1 MKVSINP
8 LKILDLYK
16 EYRKES
22 ILKSVHK
29 NPHVVENLP
38 KYLKNNEF
46 IKKLIERNKSVY
58 LLLPLELKKDKDIYE
73 YLFKTNMFLD
83 REYWFLPKHWFNI
96 KGNKTDIEESCKVF
110 LEKISNDLNVCIQE
124 PEYLQYIKNS
134 FCNEKKSLGLLIKK
148 LEMNWDFNSK
158 IEKEEKKIANEYFN
172 RFVTNVAKLVP
183 EGVFND
189 NKLLLEE
196 YKSFQFEGYL
206 NLLLEKREGLKKDKG
221 LIKSILEENLLS
233 NVNFKARFIETLD
246 GKLKADKDIALL
258 MIKTNP
264 NFVVEID
271 PNLLNENIIKE
282 GLFEELQGNRN
293 CEQDFPKICNYLKEV
308 VNGDEKKLTSLI
320 ELSAIYIKKKLF
332 FNIMNFFILES
343 KEWVSYIKEVDVNDI
358 KNKKAYDYIMELR
371 SELGMLDKKEKELLP
386 ERKIRVIRN
395 VENFVENL
403 IVLDNEYM
411 FDLMREKEAH
421 ILNKKMD
428 FLGKNKSGIKQKP
441 QLKF

>member
-246 GKLKADKDIALL
+246 SKLKADKDIALL

-264 NFVVEID
+264 NFVVEIE

-320 ELSAIYIKKKLF
+320 VLSAIYIKKKLF

-386 ERKIRVIRN
+386 EGKIRVIRN
-395 VENFVENL
+395 VENL

-428 FLGKNKSGIKQKP
+428 FLGKNKSGIKQKA

>member
-320 ELSAIYIKKKLF
+320 VLSAIYIKKKLF